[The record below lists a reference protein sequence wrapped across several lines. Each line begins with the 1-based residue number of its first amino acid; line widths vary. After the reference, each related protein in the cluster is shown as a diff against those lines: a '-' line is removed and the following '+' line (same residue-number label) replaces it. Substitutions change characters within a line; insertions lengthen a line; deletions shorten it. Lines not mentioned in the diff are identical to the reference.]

1 MLWLSS
7 LALGLAHPR
16 TGPQFPPINRG
27 SDQMILGSLAL
38 TWEYFGVTSPQQK
51 NLCFNEYTLCSSL
64 LADWPWIS
72 DMGLTWEQVGNADS
86 QASFRPPESVSAF

>member
-51 NLCFNEYTLCSSL
+51 NLCFNEYILCSSL
-64 LADWPWIS
+64 LADLAM
-72 DMGLTWEQVGNADS
+72 DQ
-86 QASFRPPESVSAF
+86 